1 MRRFVT
7 AFLAGFCL
15 FLLPA
20 FAIAQVP
27 RLVSYQGVLTDTLG
41 TPKPDGP
48 YQLTFRLYKLETGGN
63 AGWLETKSIQLQHGL
78 FSTMLG
84 DQTAFP
90 PSIDFTNP
98 YWLSVQVG
106 DFELSPR
113 VRLGSVGYA
122 IRAIKADTA
131 EFVVSAGNVQR
142 PISPGISNAEL
153 ADGAVTSG
161 KIQDGTITSADV
173 ASNFKAP
180 KADTAAFAFT
190 ADTAIVAHTAL
201 SSAPTGGAGGDLT
214 GSYPN
219 PQIAANAVTS
229 SKIADG
235 TITSADVA
243 PTFKAPK
250 SDSADFAIAALPAA
264 NSVSTASLQDGAVTS
279 NKITDGTITSAD
291 VSATF
296 KAPKSDTAD
305 FARASFRSD
314 TATIALAAITSAPTG
329 TAGGDLSGSYP
340 NPQIAADAV
349 SSTEIADGTITS
361 ADVAPTFKAP
371 KADTAGFAEAAL
383 PAVNSVGPEELMN
396 DAVTSGKIDDGTIM
410 TADLSPSLIAP
421 KADTATVALTAL
433 SAIPAGNAGGDLSG
447 AYPNPS
453 IADSAVT
460 SAKIKTNAVTDSKI
474 ESMSSS
480 KLIGALPALD
490 GSALADL
497 NADSLA
503 SGTLPNGRLS
513 GTYSNALDLSNAEN
527 AFTGRSL
534 AIDDSVL
541 TTDKIN
547 RRVGVGT
554 ANPVSTL
561 DVQGSFGLKTQ
572 KVDGPITFDASDE
585 GVFIINSMGG
595 EVTIRIPHP
604 ANAKGRV
611 YYFKVAAW
619 EYARS
624 IEANGGNI
632 EGSLSFSFVYNET
645 PVNRVMLVSDG
656 EEWHILFYNE

>member
-1 MRRFVT
+1 
-7 AFLAGFCL
+7 
-15 FLLPA
+15 
-20 FAIAQVP
+20 
-27 RLVSYQGVLTDTLG
+27 
-41 TPKPDGP
+41 
-48 YQLTFRLYKLETGGN
+48 
-63 AGWLETKSIQLQHGL
+63 
-78 FSTMLG
+78 
-84 DQTAFP
+84 
-90 PSIDFTNP
+90 
-98 YWLSVQVG
+98 
-106 DFELSPR
+106 
-113 VRLGSVGYA
+113 
-122 IRAIKADTA
+122 
-131 EFVVSAGNVQR
+131 
-142 PISPGISNAEL
+142 
-153 ADGAVTSG
+153 
-161 KIQDGTITSADV
+161 
-173 ASNFKAP
+173 
-180 KADTAAFAFT
+180 
-190 ADTAIVAHTAL
+190 
-201 SSAPTGGAGGDLT
+201 
-214 GSYPN
+214 
-219 PQIAANAVTS
+219 
-229 SKIADG
+229 
-235 TITSADVA
+235 
-243 PTFKAPK
+243 
-250 SDSADFAIAALPAA
+250 
-264 NSVSTASLQDGAVTS
+264 
-279 NKITDGTITSAD
+279 
-291 VSATF
+291 
-296 KAPKSDTAD
+296 
-305 FARASFRSD
+305 
-314 TATIALAAITSAPTG
+314 
-329 TAGGDLSGSYP
+329 
-340 NPQIAADAV
+340 
-349 SSTEIADGTITS
+349 
-361 ADVAPTFKAP
+361 
-371 KADTAGFAEAAL
+371 
-383 PAVNSVGPEELMN
+383 
-396 DAVTSGKIDDGTIM
+396 
-410 TADLSPSLIAP
+410 
-421 KADTATVALTAL
+421 
-433 SAIPAGNAGGDLSG
+433 
-447 AYPNPS
+447 
-453 IADSAVT
+453 
-460 SAKIKTNAVTDSKI
+460 
-474 ESMSSS
+474 MSSS